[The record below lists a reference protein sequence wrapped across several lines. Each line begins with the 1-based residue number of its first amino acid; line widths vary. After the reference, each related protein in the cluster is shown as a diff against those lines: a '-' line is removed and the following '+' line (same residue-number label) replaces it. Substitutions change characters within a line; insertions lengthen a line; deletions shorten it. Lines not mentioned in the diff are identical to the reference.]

1 MSTNFTGVTFA
12 KQKVTP
18 SYDGIVRRALL
29 TDGTLTG
36 CDMSYSGSTLT
47 MAAGQLMI
55 CGRQIV
61 HPSSQNWAVTE
72 KTSGYARLVITIDLT
87 RTSTKD
93 NFDQVV
99 DVIQYATSVDG
110 FAPLEQ
116 SDINTSGTKYQV
128 AACVVSLGTGGI
140 TGIVSK
146 LEKCEG
152 GGAGLNFKVV
162 GGTTAPGSPTE
173 NTIWVNT
180 SVAIP
185 SWAFSATEPGS
196 PVAGMVWISTGTSS
210 SAEFNALK
218 KNAIQVYPASAKQY
232 VGGAWSNVEAW
243 LYQNGEWV
251 QFGAEFDGYLYNA
264 GVFNEDYAG
273 DALDVYAKKYSSGDG
288 NTDTPTVAYN
298 SDNVTI
304 TAHYG
309 NGYPSSMLV
318 LQKKIDLTGFSE
330 LQLDSE
336 HTGVNIYLRVWSE
349 IGTYTNDNVA
359 ASLTLPH
366 TYNTRMTDTLD
377 ISSLSGEYYCGVC
390 ILGSSSAPKLTMYAM
405 KLE

>member
-72 KTSGYARLVITIDLT
+72 QTSGYARLVITIDLT

-99 DVIQYATSVDG
+99 DTIQYATSVNG
-110 FAPLEQ
+110 FPALEQ

-146 LEKCEG
+146 LEKSD

-185 SWAFSATEPGS
+185 SWAFSAEEPGS

-210 SAEFNALK
+210 TVAFNALK
-218 KNAIQVYPASAKQY
+218 KNAIQVYPATVKQY
-232 VGGAWSNVEAW
+232 VSGAWVAGDAEI
-243 LYQNGEWV
+243 YQGGEWKSMIT
-251 QFGAEFDGYLYNA
+251 YLYNNGDECETITGGWDNDDWSGNGSTPMTA
-264 GVFNEDYAG
+264 GTKNTDHMLIGTATALSASKWFNLATKNKIHLTQSQKTIYVEVTPTAIYQEASVTVAVCSTKTVGSENAAAFAKYEGTKNVKGTIAIDVSDLAG
-273 DALDVYAKKYSSGDG
+273 DYYVACYNYVYQGVTRCAK
-288 NTDTPTVAYN
+288 
-298 SDNVTI
+298 I
-304 TAHYG
+304 HRIW
-309 NGYPSSMLV
+309 M
-318 LQKKIDLTGFSE
+318 Q
-330 LQLDSE
+330 
-336 HTGVNIYLRVWSE
+336 
-349 IGTYTNDNVA
+349 
-359 ASLTLPH
+359 
-366 TYNTRMTDTLD
+366 
-377 ISSLSGEYYCGVC
+377 
-390 ILGSSSAPKLTMYAM
+390 
-405 KLE
+405 

>member
-1 MSTNFTGVTFA
+1 MAIGRTNA
-12 KQKVTP
+12 
-18 SYDGIVRRALL
+18 
-29 TDGTLTG
+29 
-36 CDMSYSGSTLT
+36 
-47 MAAGQLMI
+47 
-55 CGRQIV
+55 
-61 HPSSQNWAVTE
+61 
-72 KTSGYARLVITIDLT
+72 
-87 RTSTKD
+87 
-93 NFDQVV
+93 
-99 DVIQYATSVDG
+99 
-110 FAPLEQ
+110 
-116 SDINTSGTKYQV
+116 
-128 AACVVSLGTGGI
+128 
-140 TGIVSK
+140 
-146 LEKCEG
+146 G
-152 GGAGLNFKVV
+152 GGASLNFKIVSGGNFPPSMTRNMIPDTYAKTATYNGITYTV
-162 GGTTAPGSPTE
+162 NGDGSITANGTATATSTCNVWGENNSLTLPAGTHTLSGCPAGGSQNTYMLCSNDTVRKDTGSGASFTLSADTAISFKIRIASGTTVSNLKFWPQLEQGSTKTSFVKYAQKE

-251 QFGAEFDGYLYNA
+251 QFSAEFDGYLYNA

-273 DALDVYAKKYSSGDG
+273 DALDVYAKKYSSSDG
-288 NTDTPTVAYN
+288 NVDTPTVAYN